1 MNSVA
6 VLLIMDLDE
15 KIFEFLG
22 VMFPNTVEEA
32 VEEAIEEEK
41 KLPARV

>member
-32 VEEAIEEEK
+32 TSEEEK